1 MWRNVN
7 EKEEEE
13 KFSQMDKKRVKTKR
27 RKDEYTGPG
36 GVEEVIDKPPSE
48 EYSVAKWLRR
58 NVPTKKTKCLNH
70 NVEYF
75 TASKALDALMESK
88 FAKGSSPLMPTREA
102 AIELLDSML
111 VHKFFHRAKKL
122 PVTDEELRGR
132 KKGDDKKKPP
142 ADGEKKERREAT
154 KEAEKGTDA
163 ESSHVEGAKPERVDK
178 EKKKR
183 KIRLDMHPEQVFVDG
198 SEAYV
203 WIYDPIP
210 LHYWLFGALMVVFVI
225 VMCLFPLWPTPLR
238 LSVYYLSIAAAG
250 FLVFIL
256 GLAVLRF
263 IVFCL
268 VWVATGSK
276 HHFWLFPNLTEDV
289 GFLASFWPIYKHEYK
304 GIEEEKCKK
313 CKKHKEKHSDD
324 EDDGGCPHVKPKKP
338 EKEVEDTQPAAEAPK
353 EAQAPTQGTD
363 EGEKRKSSLTPS
375 ESESES
381 SQRSSTGKDF
391 EIVDSNDLSPE

>member
-1 MWRNVN
+1 
-7 EKEEEE
+7 
-13 KFSQMDKKRVKTKR
+13 MDKKRVKAKR

-36 GVEEVIDKPPSE
+36 GVEEVVEKPPNE
-48 EYSVAKWLRR
+48 EYSVAKWLKR

-88 FAKGSSPLMPTREA
+88 FAKGDAPLFPTREA

-132 KKGDDKKKPP
+132 KKTDDKAKKPP
-142 ADGEKKERREAT
+142 PEEKKAPKEPP

-163 ESSHVEGAKPERVDK
+163 ESSHVESTTKSERVEK

-263 IVFCL
+263 IVFCV

-289 GFLASFWPIYKHEYK
+289 GFLASFWPLYKHEYK
-304 GIEEEKCKK
+304 GTGEKCKK
-313 CKKHKEKHSDD
+313 CKKQHKDKDSDAEDETCPLIKQKKSGGKSEKDD
-324 EDDGGCPHVKPKKP
+324 
-338 EKEVEDTQPAAEAPK
+338 VEDIPSKTEAETK
-353 EAQAPTQGTD
+353 EETSDTKDKGD
-363 EGEKRKSSLTPS
+363 HEEGDTRKSSLTPS

-391 EIVDSNDLSPE
+391 EIVDSTDLSPEAPE

>member
-1 MWRNVN
+1 
-7 EKEEEE
+7 
-13 KFSQMDKKRVKTKR
+13 MDKKRVKTKR

-36 GVEEVIDKPPSE
+36 GVEEVVEKPPNE
-48 EYSVAKWLRR
+48 EYSLAKWLRR

-88 FAKGSSPLMPTREA
+88 FAKGSSPLLPSREA
-102 AIELLDSML
+102 AIEILDSML

-132 KKGDDKKKPP
+132 KKGDEKAKKPVEV
-142 ADGEKKERREAT
+142 EKKEV
-154 KEAEKGTDA
+154 EKGTDA
-163 ESSHVEGAKPERVDK
+163 ESSHVEGGKPERVDK

-210 LHYWLFGALMVVFVI
+210 LHYWLFGALLVVFVI

-238 LSVYYLSIAAAG
+238 LGVYYLSIAAAG

-256 GLAVLRF
+256 GLAVVRF
-263 IVFCL
+263 IVFCV
-268 VWVATGSK
+268 VWLATGSK

-289 GFLASFWPIYKHEYK
+289 GFLASFWPLYKHEYK
-304 GIEEEKCKK
+304 GVEDKCKK
-313 CKKHKEKHSDD
+313 CKKQHKEKDSDD
-324 EDDGGCPHVKPKKP
+324 EDETCPLAKKKKASKEKEDADDTP
-338 EKEVEDTQPAAEAPK
+338 SQAAEATKEVEAKDAADHRDEEA
-353 EAQAPTQGTD
+353 
-363 EGEKRKSSLTPS
+363 EKRKSSLTPS

-391 EIVDSNDLSPE
+391 EIVDSTDLSPE

>member
-1 MWRNVN
+1 
-7 EKEEEE
+7 
-13 KFSQMDKKRVKTKR
+13 
-27 RKDEYTGPG
+27 
-36 GVEEVIDKPPSE
+36 
-48 EYSVAKWLRR
+48 
-58 NVPTKKTKCLNH
+58 
-70 NVEYF
+70 
-75 TASKALDALMESK
+75 MESK
-88 FAKGSSPLMPTREA
+88 FAKGDAPLFPTREA

-132 KKGDDKKKPP
+132 KKTDDKAKKPP
-142 ADGEKKERREAT
+142 PEEKKPPKEPP

-163 ESSHVEGAKPERVDK
+163 ESSHVESTTKSERVEK

-263 IVFCL
+263 IVFCV

-289 GFLASFWPIYKHEYK
+289 GFLASFWPLYK
-304 GIEEEKCKK
+304 
-313 CKKHKEKHSDD
+313 
-324 EDDGGCPHVKPKKP
+324 V
-338 EKEVEDTQPAAEAPK
+338 
-353 EAQAPTQGTD
+353 
-363 EGEKRKSSLTPS
+363 
-375 ESESES
+375 
-381 SQRSSTGKDF
+381 SQF
-391 EIVDSNDLSPE
+391 